1 MTSDKK
7 FYPQDTLET
16 KRKWVCGTS
25 ASKIFESDRDYRE
38 KKVTGV
44 HIDFKQMTGDA
55 DDGAFPY
62 VFQHFK
68 VVGQSIPFFIIFM
81 IA

>member
-1 MTSDKK
+1 M
-7 FYPQDTLET
+7 
-16 KRKWVCGTS
+16 S
-25 ASKIFESDRDYRE
+25 ASTAGICESDRDYRE

-44 HIDFKQMTGDA
+44 RIDFERKTGDVG
-55 DDGAFPY
+55 DSAFPY

-81 IA
+81 VE